1 MWGFDSRQP
10 VGLVAVGIGLATIG
24 ACTSGLGMN
33 LMKSSKQLERD
44 RPWWKRPRLLVG
56 ISLACWVN
64 SILDTVAFAL
74 APLSIIAPL
83 GGLTIVASV
92 LLARLGCAGKREDV
106 TTLQWVCI
114 WIVVSGVA
122 VIDIYGPRPEPVLNT
137 TYVLD
142 RYHESGWITYQLAT
156 LVVVASTYVGIY
168 MGKLGGPDLETTIAT
183 AVSGGMASGITQ
195 NLMKLLATVAAA
207 FMLTGELPFGHP
219 DFYCAIA
226 ELIVVAVL
234 LLHLLNMCIGSAAMS
249 LATPLY
255 LVCVITFT
263 ITASCAFYGDL
274 DVVTRFELLMFSI
287 GVAMVLGGL
296 LVLILKRDTSR
307 DQRLLATKEPR
318 TEKAPVPSAQ
328 PSEVLPA
335 DADGIVDIA
344 LGDPDPE
351 L

>member
-1 MWGFDSRQP
+1 MWGWLQP
-10 VGLVAVGIGLATIG
+10 GEPIGLVAVGIMLATLG
-24 ACTSGLGMN
+24 AIISGVGMN
-33 LMKSSKQLERD
+33 LMKASKVLERD

-56 ISLACWVN
+56 ISLATFIN
-64 SILDTVAFAL
+64 SAMDTISFAL

-83 GGLTIVASV
+83 GGITIVASV
-92 LLARLGCAGKREDV
+92 LLAKMGCAGKREEV
-106 TTLQWVCI
+106 TLQQWVCI
-114 WIVVSGVA
+114 WAVVAGVG
-122 VIDIYGPRPEPVLNT
+122 VVDVYGPRPEPVLNT
-137 TYVLD
+137 SYVLD
-142 RYHESGWITYQLAT
+142 RYHQSGWILYQLVA
-156 LVVVASTYVGIY
+156 LVVVLGTYVGICI
-168 MGKLGGPDLETTIAT
+168 GKLGGPDIETTIAT
-183 AVSGGMASGITQ
+183 AVAGGLMSGITQ
-195 NLMKLLATVAAA
+195 NLLKLMATVMAA
-207 FMLTGELPFGHP
+207 FMLTGELPFSHP

-287 GVAMVLGGL
+287 GVVMVLGGL
-296 LVLILKRDTSR
+296 LVLILKRDTSQ

-328 PSEVLPA
+328 AVDAVEMVEVPI
-335 DADGIVDIA
+335 DD
-344 LGDPDPE
+344 DPD